1 MILYPAGPQWA
12 RCFEV
17 DMPASELAARLVSK
31 HEFTRAMLFQPF
43 GHGRGAVIAT
53 RGHMFVMAVETDGQ
67 RTVFTVAPTV
77 EMQNLLW
84 SVSNGYTSQW
94 SETELKCL
102 TGCSNFRDVLELARA
117 GFAAA
122 VRSFERALAGKP
134 EVDVVI
140 THDDSHDV
148 LEIPGDY
155 YVTGFSSEG
164 APCDLS
170 N

>member
-1 MILYPAGPQWA
+1 MILYPAGSQWT
-12 RCFEV
+12 RCFEA
-17 DMPASELAARLVSK
+17 DLPASELAARLVSK

-53 RGHMFVMAVETDGQ
+53 RGHMLVMAVETDGE

-77 EMQNLLW
+77 QVQNLLW
-84 SVSNGYTSQW
+84 SLSNGYTSQW
-94 SETELKCL
+94 SEAELRAL
-102 TGCSNFRDVLELARA
+102 TACSTFPEVLEMARTQ
-117 GFAAA
+117 FFSA

-134 EVDVVI
+134 EVDVVM
-140 THDDSHDV
+140 TYDDSHEV

-155 YVTGFSSEG
+155 YMTGFSGEG

>member
-1 MILYPAGPQWA
+1 MILYPAGPEWA

-17 DMPASELAARLVSK
+17 DMPATELAARLVSK

-43 GHGRGAVIAT
+43 GHGRGAVITT
-53 RGHMFVMAVETDGQ
+53 RGHMLVMAVETDGQ
-67 RTVFTVAPTV
+67 RTIFTVAPTV
-77 EMQNLLW
+77 QMQNLLW
-84 SVSNGYTSQW
+84 SLSNGYTSQW
-94 SETELKCL
+94 SETELKIL
-102 TGCSNFRDVLELARA
+102 TGCSNFRDVLELARTQ
-117 GFAAA
+117 FAAA
-122 VRSFERALAGKP
+122 LRSFERALAGKP

-148 LEIPGDY
+148 LEIPSDY
-155 YVTGFSSEG
+155 YVTGFGSEG